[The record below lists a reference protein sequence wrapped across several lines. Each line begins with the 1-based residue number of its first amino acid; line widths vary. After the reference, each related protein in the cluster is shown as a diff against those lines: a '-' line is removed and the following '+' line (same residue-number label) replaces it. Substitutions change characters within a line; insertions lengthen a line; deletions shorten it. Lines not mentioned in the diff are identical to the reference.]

1 MRSIEEIGETGS
13 AWITEFELTLLCAFA
28 KRAETSEARVRE
40 LEAAL
45 SRAINASRQYA
56 ESERLQP
63 HYALHMLT
71 LRECEDV
78 LRDTA
83 PRREEE

>member
-45 SRAINASRQYA
+45 RDMTFDQWGAPTCWPNQ
-56 ESERLQP
+56 ERV
-63 HYALHMLT
+63 M
-71 LRECEDV
+71 EI

-83 PRREEE
+83 PREGEE